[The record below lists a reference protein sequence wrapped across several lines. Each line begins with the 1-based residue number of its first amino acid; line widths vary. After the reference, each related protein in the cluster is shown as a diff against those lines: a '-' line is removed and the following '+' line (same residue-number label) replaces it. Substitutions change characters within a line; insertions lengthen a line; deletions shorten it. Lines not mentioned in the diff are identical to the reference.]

1 MELEAADIVAQLHG
15 KCLRLASFHQ
25 SEHFKGLSVAAKS
38 LFKDGRISAK
48 WKRRLQDI
56 DTAYHVTRHIT
67 LASSSSYFD
76 ELSQLLSQS
85 PSGFD
90 NYESDT
96 SGSNIVSTS
105 SNDERASSES
115 APEVTVP
122 HDWAK
127 GYVLSPPVETPPD
140 PPLSSLV
147 SEPNDVS
154 HPGKISIGP
163 IDDSK
168 ANTDVPLSQDHD
180 YQELA
185 IRSLREC
192 LAFDFPKSR
201 LLMRSADSVRKA
213 GNEAQTQLS
222 FHPDSVLMQGRPPV
236 PTTDVSVQVENMSD
250 VLSDRPDQPLPS
262 DCSSRSEAMEQSIE
276 ERRVFPF
283 GRTLNELEGFDHH
296 RWDSDLVD
304 LVAANAETPLGEIIL
319 AYFRAKRP
327 S

>member
-76 ELSQLLSQS
+76 ELSQILSQS
-85 PSGFD
+85 PSGLD
-90 NYESDT
+90 TYESDT
-96 SGSNIVSTS
+96 SGSNIFSTS

-122 HDWAK
+122 RDWAK

-140 PPLSSLV
+140 PPLPSPV
-147 SEPNDVS
+147 AEPHDVS
-154 HPGKISIGP
+154 IPGKIGRGSV
-163 IDDSK
+163 DDSK
-168 ANTDVPLSQDHD
+168 ANTDVPLSQNHGC
-180 YQELA
+180 QELA
-185 IRSLREC
+185 IRTLREC

-201 LLMRSADSVRKA
+201 LLMRSAESVHKA
-213 GNEAQTQLS
+213 SSEVQTQLS

-236 PTTDVSVQVENMSD
+236 LTTDVSVQVENTSD
-250 VLSDRPDQPLPS
+250 LLSDRPDQPLPS
-262 DCSSRSEAMEQSIE
+262 ACSSHGEEQEQSIE
-276 ERRVFPF
+276 ERRVFRF

-296 RWDSDLVD
+296 EWDSDLVD
-304 LVAANAETPLGEIIL
+304 LVAANAEIPLGEIIL